1 MAVLEVNSFTSYK
14 MSDEEQLSTAVLTV
28 GQEQLIQN
36 DMAMAAQQLL
46 NMDAPTEETIVD
58 FSRNWASI
66 QSRIRTLQELLD
78 RSQRARETLER
89 LASLSATGNSPT

>member
-66 QSRIRTLQELLD
+66 QSRIRTLQEILD